1 MSEMPSTEA
10 PSLGLVARIIGV
22 IFSPTET
29 FKDVARHPRPVGVL
43 AVVCLA
49 IGLAAGLPQFTQVG
63 RQAAID
69 MQVEQI
75 ERFSGQPVTPE
86 MYAQMEARAGAGAY
100 TSMIGVFIGVPV
112 VVLIFSAVY
121 WAIFNVV
128 LGGTASLK
136 EVLGV
141 TAHAQVIGALGA
153 VVGVPIQLMQ
163 GVLTQSGPFNLGA
176 LVPMLEPDSL
186 LAVFLGAISVFS
198 LWQAVVN
205 GLGLAVLYK
214 RKPALFIITLLAIT
228 LGFTALFSVGFSLI
242 MGR

>member
-1 MSEMPSTEA
+1 
-10 PSLGLVARIIGV
+10 
-22 IFSPTET
+22 
-29 FKDVARHPRPVGVL
+29 
-43 AVVCLA
+43 
-49 IGLAAGLPQFTQVG
+49 
-63 RQAAID
+63 
-69 MQVEQI
+69 
-75 ERFSGQPVTPE
+75 
-86 MYAQMEARAGAGAY
+86 EARAGAGAY
-100 TSMIGVFIGVPV
+100 TSMVGVFIGVPV
-112 VVLIFSAVY
+112 VVLIFSAIY

-163 GVLTQSGPFNLGA
+163 GVFTASGPFNLGA

-214 RKPALFIITLLAIT
+214 RKP
-228 LGFTALFSVGFSLI
+228 
-242 MGR
+242 